1 MAKRK
6 DDYSPF
12 RQNRKLKTVPPI
24 TVVEKDVSAALL
36 ESPLTTFSP
45 LPENDPET
53 WGEGFENQSNLEF
66 SLLLKRISESLWKG

>member
-53 WGEGFENQSNLEF
+53 
-66 SLLLKRISESLWKG
+66 